1 MGTTRGTRAGRGPT
15 TEPLGIVLALMVV
28 LSVVV
33 TGGIVML
40 SNDGYQAIDII
51 FAIITWAAGI
61 GGVMLL
67 LAVLRAFP
75 N

>member
-1 MGTTRGTRAGRGPT
+1 
-15 TEPLGIVLALMVV
+15 MVV